1 MRTFVRTLV
10 LHDQW
15 QIIEAASTQYNKI
28 FCETINAPETGMA
41 GLGLRPWPEVSNR
54 FSLDELQFGH
64 WNHLGQ
70 AAGIGKF
77 WKNLEG

>member
-1 MRTFVRTLV
+1 MPTFVRTLV

-28 FCETINAPETGMA
+28 YVKLSTRLMQARP
-41 GLGLRPWPEVSNR
+41 GLRPWPEVSNR

-64 WNHLGQ
+64 LNHLGQ
-70 AAGIGKF
+70 AACIGKF